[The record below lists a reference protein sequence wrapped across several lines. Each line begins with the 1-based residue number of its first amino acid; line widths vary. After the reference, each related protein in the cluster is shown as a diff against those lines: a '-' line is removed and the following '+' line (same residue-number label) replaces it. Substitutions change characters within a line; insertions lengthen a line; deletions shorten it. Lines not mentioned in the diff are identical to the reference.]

1 MIYTIFLDGNKI
13 GTSLLEKADPPM
25 GVVFGKIQSD
35 NNSLTYDVIN
45 DYCKDKGVTVTKYPE
60 DKLILTQT
68 IPTLKVFNENK
79 IEIVGVSNS
88 IEGMDSEGFDIHIIG
103 ISYPFNEKEFFHHVN
118 SYGNLFS

>member
-103 ISYPFNEKEFFHHVN
+103 ISYPFYEKEFFHHVN

>member
-35 NNSLTYDVIN
+35 NNLLTYDVIN

-79 IEIVGVSNS
+79 IDSHLNHGVKIFKNYSKNIFMPNKKNLKIKSN
-88 IEGMDSEGFDIHIIG
+88 
-103 ISYPFNEKEFFHHVN
+103 
-118 SYGNLFS
+118 